1 MSEATKAR
9 VAAAADRARL
19 KDGVH
24 IEYSPRRV
32 RAYFDNQLLADSQ
45 RVLLVYESKRP
56 PMYWFP
62 VADVRMDLLA
72 AKEAG
77 PETASGTVRW
87 RSNTGGRVEDNLA
100 YNYANPG
107 GAPAPPEGHIAFSLN
122 PGRPWFEEDEAVFGQ
137 PPDP

>member
-62 VADVRMDLLA
+62 VADVRMDFLA
-72 AKEAG
+72 AKKTGTQSAS
-77 PETASGTVRW
+77 ETVACGWSL
-87 RSNTGGRVEDNLA
+87 GGGGKSAHAFPVTD
-100 YNYANPG
+100 PG
-107 GAPAPPEGHIAFSLN
+107 G
-122 PGRPWFEEDEAVFGQ
+122 
-137 PPDP
+137 

>member
-62 VADVRMDLLA
+62 VADVRMDMLA

-77 PETASGTVRW
+77 PETGSGTVRW
-87 RSNTGGRVEDNLA
+87 RSNTGGRIEDNLA
-100 YNYANPG
+100 YSYANLG
-107 GAPAPPEGHIAFSLN
+107 GGLAPLERHPRSCWQPTPPRFGD
-122 PGRPWFEEDEAVFGQ
+122 GEASIVH
-137 PPDP
+137 